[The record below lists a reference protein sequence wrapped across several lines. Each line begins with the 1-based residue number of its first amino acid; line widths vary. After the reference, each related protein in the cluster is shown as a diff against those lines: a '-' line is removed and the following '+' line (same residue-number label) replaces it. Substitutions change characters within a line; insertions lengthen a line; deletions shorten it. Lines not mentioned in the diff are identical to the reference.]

1 MCCNP
6 MARCLCEY
14 PCSCERYLA
23 TSSAPSSPK
32 ARSPTD
38 LSASPSPALRSR
50 LAAQHPCRI
59 RACVDGVL
67 LGCISPPGLPATETA
82 TTDRDV
88 PSRTAS
94 AMARTPSGPM
104 SLSARSMPTHTRA
117 SDRAAS
123 ASASDDARANAS
135 SSSSP
140 RRRSEQRPP
149 FSTHAA
155 NASRTKSA
163 RLLTRRRPSSA
174 ASEAEDTDGLFA
186 SAISLSGHPPRVE
199 SAAASAATPRSETS
213 LERRLMDSR
222 DGDASLAA
230 RAAASASA
238 APSSR
243 PQPPRL
249 SLLSRVVF
257 LASARAS
264 ATVPPPSVTG
274 SSSPRSGM
282 SLAATPVSAM
292 CTPSRGLSTRQSSS
306 TAHRSFMRKSASAS
320 APPEHTSAPV
330 RFSVTVGGWSARIA
344 SHAAR
349 TAAGPSRVLPLRLS
363 RSEPFAATRARTA
376 STACAGV
383 RGSPRLRRRVG
394 CVDPPLGS
402 MPSPRQNLC
411 SLFCRY
417 VANL

>member
-1 MCCNP
+1 MGRRRF
-6 MARCLCEY
+6 ARV
-14 PCSCERYLA
+14 YLA
-23 TSSAPSSPK
+23 PGIAG
-32 ARSPTD
+32 
-38 LSASPSPALRSR
+38 
-50 LAAQHPCRI
+50 
-59 RACVDGVL
+59 DGD
-67 LGCISPPGLPATETA
+67 G
-82 TTDRDV
+82 
-88 PSRTAS
+88 
-94 AMARTPSGPM
+94 
-104 SLSARSMPTHTRA
+104 
-117 SDRAAS
+117 
-123 ASASDDARANAS
+123 DDGS
-135 SSSSP
+135 
-140 RRRSEQRPP
+140 RRSEPDGVGDGAHPLRSDVVVGEVHADAHARERSSRVGVGQRRREGERVVVVESPP
-149 FSTHAA
+149 AKRAPTAVFDAPP

-264 ATVPPPSVTG
+264 AAVPPPSVTG

-330 RFSVTVGGWSARIA
+330 RFSVTVGRVEREDRVARR
-344 SHAAR
+344 SHRRGPVQGPPLEAESLRAVRRDAR
-349 TAAGPSRVLPLRLS
+349 ADSLHSLRGCEGIPALT
-363 RSEPFAATRARTA
+363 PP
-376 STACAGV
+376 
-383 RGSPRLRRRVG
+383 RGLRR
-394 CVDPPLGS
+394 PPLGS
-402 MPSPRQNLC
+402 IALAPPKLVLVILPRRC
-411 SLFCRY
+411 EFVDGARHSVMR
-417 VANL
+417 